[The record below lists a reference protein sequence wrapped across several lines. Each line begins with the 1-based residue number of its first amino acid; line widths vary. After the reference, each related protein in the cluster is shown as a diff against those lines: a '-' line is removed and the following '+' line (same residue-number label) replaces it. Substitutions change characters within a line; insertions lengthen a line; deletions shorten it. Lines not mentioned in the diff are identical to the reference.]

1 MVSGVPGGRARSQL
15 PGGRGA
21 RFADVRWISS
31 TGSTNADAVA
41 LARMGAPE
49 GIVVVADHQTAGR
62 GRQGRTWEAPPRS
75 SLLLSVLLRPP
86 AAVRDLC
93 TMAVAVAAS
102 DAIKQV
108 AGLTAKLKWPND
120 LVWPGDG
127 SERDRKL
134 AGVLAESDGD
144 AVVVGIG
151 INVDW
156 PADLPPELRAT
167 AISCNHVMGETVDRE
182 DLLIALLQHLDL
194 RYTPLKASN
203 DRGPLL
209 QAWRD
214 RSATLGTLVRVDL
227 GGGRAIHGK
236 AIDITEAGHLVVD
249 EDGGGRHELAVGDVV
264 HVRPA

>member
-21 RFADVRWISS
+21 RFADVRWISQ
-31 TGSTNADAVA
+31 TGSTNADAIA
-41 LARMGAPE
+41 LARQGAPE

-62 GRQGRTWEAPPRS
+62 GRQGRTWEAPPGS

-86 AAVRDLC
+86 AVVRDLC
-93 TMAVAVAAS
+93 TMAVAVAAV
-102 DAIKQV
+102 DAIAEV
-108 AGLTAKLKWPND
+108 AGLPTKLKWPND

-134 AGVLAESDGD
+134 SGVLAETDGD

-156 PADLPPELRAT
+156 PAELPAALRSVAT
-167 AISCNHVMGETVDRE
+167 ACNQVMGEAVDRE
-182 DLLIALLQHLDL
+182 DLLIALLRQLDL
-194 RYTPLKASN
+194 RYTPLKTSN

-214 RSATLGTLVRVDL
+214 RSATLGTSVRVDL
-227 GGGRAIHGK
+227 GGDRILHGN
-236 AIDITEAGHLVVD
+236 AVDVTAAGYLVI
-249 EDGGGRHELAVGDVV
+249 EDDAGQRHELAVGDVV

>member
-1 MVSGVPGGRARSQL
+1 
-15 PGGRGA
+15 
-21 RFADVRWISS
+21 
-31 TGSTNADAVA
+31 
-41 LARMGAPE
+41 MGAPE

-86 AAVRDLC
+86 ATVRDLC
-93 TMAVAVAAS
+93 TMAVAVAAT
-102 DAIKQV
+102 DAIAQV
-108 AGLTAKLKWPND
+108 AGLTTKLKWPND

-156 PADLPPELRAT
+156 PADLPAELRSV
-167 AISCNHVMGETVDRE
+167 AIAANHVMGEPVDRE

-209 QAWRD
+209 DAWRE
-214 RSATLGTLVRVDL
+214 RSATIGTHVRAEL
-227 GGGRAIHGK
+227 GGDRVLHGK
-236 AIDITEAGHLVVD
+236 AVDITEAGYLVVEAD
-249 EDGGGRHELAVGDVV
+249 DGQRHELAVGDVI